1 MLGENNFARIKI
13 MAANDYVLYF
23 TDIESNGLDS
33 RVHSPIEIS
42 LYRLSDDVQKTWFLK
57 PLDVDSS
64 QEQALKINEHKLE
77 DLRGETKYGRD
88 TYMDPNKVLVEI
100 EEFVLDDGVPT
111 SNRCLVGQ
119 NVSFD
124 KDMLQQLWIRCGVG
138 DSFPFG
144 RRYLDTMIIEMA
156 MDYAKGTMAEGYS
169 LANLTKK
176 YGIKNSKAHS
186 SEADTKATKEVF
198 DKQIA
203 LLKSLL
209 AKQ

>member
-1 MLGENNFARIKI
+1 MS
-13 MAANDYVLYF
+13 NDYTLYCV
-23 TDIESNGLDS
+23 DIESNGLDS
-33 RVHSPIEIS
+33 HVHSPIEIS
-42 LYRLSDDVQKTWFLK
+42 LYRFSDDVQKTWFLK
-57 PLDVDSS
+57 PLDLDSS
-64 QEQALKINEHKLE
+64 QEQALKINGHKLE
-77 DLRGETKYGRD
+77 DLRGETKYGKD

-100 EEFVLDDGVPT
+100 ENFVVDDGVPT

-176 YGIKNSKAHS
+176 YGVKNSKAHS

-203 LLKSLL
+203 FLKSIL
-209 AKQ
+209 AIQ